1 MIEFT
6 LPWAFVLLALP
17 FLVRWLSPPH
27 RESQDSLQ
35 VPYFQRLVL
44 LSGETPR
51 SGASVLRRRRIQ
63 ALFSLLA

>member
-1 MIEFT
+1 MLEFT
-6 LPWAFVLLALP
+6 LPWAFTLLALP
-17 FLVRWLSPPH
+17 LLVRWLTPPH

-51 SGASVLRRRRIQ
+51 PGASVLRRKRLQ
-63 ALFSLLA
+63 ALISI